1 MNTTK
6 YIPLEDMD
14 FIWKIEQV
22 EKVIECYRDK
32 MHIRHIA
39 KYVRRPIDEVAVLLM
54 DLGRK
59 GVI

>member
-14 FIWKIEQV
+14 FIWRIEQV
-22 EKVIECYRDK
+22 QKVIECYNNK
-32 MHIRHIA
+32 MHIAHIA
-39 KYVRRPIDEVAVLLM
+39 KYVRRTQDECAILIM

-59 GVI
+59 GMI